1 MISMNGLHDKFNDE
15 IEDLKQATKYK
26 LIKDNIKNINS
37 SAIGIY
43 GLYDKG
49 ELVYIG
55 QAGGNIDI
63 DNSSKY
69 LLRERLY
76 QYTRKGDTGTK
87 NFKKYL
93 KDNTADINDISF
105 DYITI
110 EDCRLI
116 KILELVMIDYFN
128 LENELFNS

>member
-1 MISMNGLHDKFNDE
+1 MNGLHDKFNDE